1 MNLKFLLL
9 VYCKKGNTESYYADD
24 AKKLKEY
31 ALFRKFDNYEIYELK
46 KIMGDKSDEKRS
58 SIE

>member
-24 AKKLKEY
+24 PKKLKEY
-31 ALFRKFDNYEIYELK
+31 ALFRKFDNYKIYELK
-46 KIMGDKSDEKRS
+46 KVEESNNNE
-58 SIE
+58 